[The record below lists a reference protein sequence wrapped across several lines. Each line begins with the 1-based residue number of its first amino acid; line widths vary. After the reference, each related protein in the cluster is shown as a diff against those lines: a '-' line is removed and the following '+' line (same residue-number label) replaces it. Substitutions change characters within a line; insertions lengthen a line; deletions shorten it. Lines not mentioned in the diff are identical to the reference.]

1 VQISTDQMPV
11 TPVTPGSTGSVLVG
25 LTRREREVLVELARG
40 RSYSAMATALFVS
53 ENTVK
58 THVSSVYR
66 KLGVDR
72 RIDALRVAREQQ
84 LL

>member
-1 VQISTDQMPV
+1 MTACDSPAGAERTAVA
-11 TPVTPGSTGSVLVG
+11 
-25 LTRREREVLVELARG
+25 LTRREHEVLAQLARG
-40 RSYSAMATALFVS
+40 GSYHAMAATLFVS

-58 THVSSVYR
+58 SHLVSLYR

-72 RIDALRVAREQQ
+72 RVDALRVARERG

>member
-1 VQISTDQMPV
+1 VTPLDLPTLG
-11 TPVTPGSTGSVLVG
+11 TPVTPPAVD
-25 LTRREREVLVELARG
+25 LTRREREVLAELSRG
-40 RSYSAMATALFVS
+40 RSNGAMARALFVS

-58 THVSSVYR
+58 THLASVYR

-72 RIDALRVAREQQ
+72 RADALRVARERG